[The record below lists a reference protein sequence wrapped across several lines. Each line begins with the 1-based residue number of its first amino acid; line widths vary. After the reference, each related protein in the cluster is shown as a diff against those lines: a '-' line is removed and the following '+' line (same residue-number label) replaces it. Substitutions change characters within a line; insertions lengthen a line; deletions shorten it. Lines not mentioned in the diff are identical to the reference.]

1 MTVSKSMTINGLV
14 HAPKACIFAMVNTNK
29 TKRIQFFYSN
39 NFTNTLLTHL
49 HKLQNGLHENK
60 ALQTDLKNIEVI
72 IIETF
77 NEPQDIILYK
87 YIIYNL
93 EKEYRN
99 KKYTIYKPYKKPNGK
114 LKIFIESPSLN
125 HPYKAI
131 VKLIIG
137 IQQTYVLCEFDSIP
151 EAKRI
156 CTKGYGD
163 NTNNIETLLRTRI
176 K

>member
-1 MTVSKSMTINGLV
+1 MTINELIY
-14 HAPKACIFAMVNTNK
+14 APRFCIFAMTNTNK
-29 TKRIQFFYSN
+29 ARRIQFFYSN

-60 ALQTDLKNIEVI
+60 ALQADLKNIEVV

-77 NEPQDIILYK
+77 KEPQDIILYK

-99 KKYTIYKPYKKPNGK
+99 YTIYRKSKKPNGK
-114 LKIFIESPSLN
+114 LKVFIESPSVN
-125 HPYKAI
+125 QPYKAI

-137 IQQTYVLCEFDSIP
+137 IRQTYTIAELDSIP
-151 EAKRI
+151 EAERL
-156 CTKGYGD
+156 CTKAYGD
-163 NTNNIETLLRTRI
+163 NTKNIETLLRNRI
-176 K
+176 IK